1 MNAGVAWSFLG
12 MVRHSDQ
19 VPRCSCFHTGTTIR
33 LGQSLGLHRVMDEN
47 KTPTP
52 QDACRAKVWWA
63 VLWQDSI
70 LSIPYD
76 RASACVP
83 VDCPFPPDERTDR
96 GGRSYRESM
105 YRVCKVGLDIVRNR
119 LAPQSIEARLRR
131 CKDLRDDVTQTQDK
145 AATHLRDYRSCK
157 SIRDQ
162 IEYWAL
168 ALHASYIKSELC
180 RPAVSPTTADFDR
193 SRVLRQMCIDNLMR
207 TVEAFLGLGNV
218 SLVYTRPWATVHRAL
233 SSGLLLGILGEPLRN
248 PDAHTLLEK
257 LIAIMREVSAMTD
270 GSELSAPVQ
279 RSISAL
285 TKLNAPESRTPRQMD
300 ESAIASAQGLLSLN
314 SHNSH
319 NGTTLAASEIHSVAN
334 NMVNSH
340 ASKNV
345 KDSPGNS
352 AFDINEANINLA
364 FENSSFFLPSPL
376 SGFEDESSPYALMD
390 SILWGGMKPL
400 T

>member
-1 MNAGVAWSFLG
+1 MMEN
-12 MVRHSDQ
+12 RQ
-19 VPRCSCFHTGTTIR
+19 QTPR
-33 LGQSLGLHRVMDEN
+33 
-47 KTPTP
+47 
-52 QDACRAKVWWA
+52 DALRAKVWWA

-105 YRVCKVGLDIVRNR
+105 YRVCKVALDIVRNR

-131 CKDLRDDVTQTQDK
+131 CKDLRNDITQTQER
-145 AATHLRDYRSCK
+145 AAKHLRDYRSCK
-157 SIRDQ
+157 SIKDQ

-180 RPAVSPTTADFDR
+180 RPAVSPTTSDFDA
-193 SRVLRQMCIDNLMR
+193 SRELRQMCIDSLMR

-218 SLVYTRPWATVHRAL
+218 SLIYTRPWATVHRAL

-248 PDAHTLLEK
+248 PAAHTLLAK

-270 GSELSAPVQ
+270 HTELSAPVQ

-285 TKLNAPESRTPRQMD
+285 TKLNAPESRTPRLMD
-300 ESAIASAQGLLSLN
+300 EAALNAAQQSANHDNHNADHNNNNNTNNNVTSSTGADTNSLLDTIKASPSGS
-314 SHNSH
+314 
-319 NGTTLAASEIHSVAN
+319 GFE
-334 NMVNSH
+334 
-340 ASKNV
+340 
-345 KDSPGNS
+345 
-352 AFDINEANINLA
+352 INETNLNLA
-364 FENSSFFLPSPL
+364 FDNSSFFLPSPL

-390 SILWGGMKPL
+390 SIIWGGMKPL